1 MPRKTLQQRR
11 ERELQR
17 QREQSE
23 TFGFE
28 GELKKSP
35 TARVEELKRLVEEA
49 NTTDPEEIMLIIMEV
64 FNQTVTPIPD
74 PGNFYTFV
82 YNAKTPN
89 IQFDSNPLVAVTD
102 VFEWGFRGVNL
113 HIGQYRNYTYNEL
126 VGQLYEVNPDE
137 LSDVRE
143 LPFVNI
149 TLNN

>member
-1 MPRKTLQQRR
+1 MN
-11 ERELQR
+11 
-17 QREQSE
+17 SY
-23 TFGFE
+23 
-28 GELKKSP
+28 P
-35 TARVEELKRLVEEA
+35 TDDNANRVRSVVNNLIGTEEA
-49 NTTDPEEIMLIIMEV
+49 DDIMIELMDTLTSTSTSSPSAGKYYV
-64 FNQTVTPIPD
+64 
-74 PGNFYTFV
+74 FV
-82 YNAKTPN
+82 YSAKTPN

-102 VFEWGFRGVNL
+102 VFEWGFRGINL

>member
-1 MPRKTLQQRR
+1 MN
-11 ERELQR
+11 
-17 QREQSE
+17 SY
-23 TFGFE
+23 
-28 GELKKSP
+28 P
-35 TARVEELKRLVEEA
+35 TDDNANRVRSVVDNLIGTEEA
-49 NTTDPEEIMLIIMEV
+49 DDVMIELMDTLTD
-64 FNQTVTPIPD
+64 TVTSSPSV
-74 PGNFYTFV
+74 GKYYVFV

-89 IQFDSNPLVAVTD
+89 IQYDSNPLVAVTD
-102 VFEWGFRGVNL
+102 VFDWGFRGVNL

>member
-1 MPRKTLQQRR
+1 MN
-11 ERELQR
+11 
-17 QREQSE
+17 SY
-23 TFGFE
+23 
-28 GELKKSP
+28 P
-35 TARVEELKRLVEEA
+35 TDDNANRVRSVVNNLIGTEEA
-49 NTTDPEEIMLIIMEV
+49 DDIMIELMDTLTSTSTSSPSAGKYYV
-64 FNQTVTPIPD
+64 
-74 PGNFYTFV
+74 FV
-82 YNAKTPN
+82 YSAKTPN

>member
-1 MPRKTLQQRR
+1 MN
-11 ERELQR
+11 
-17 QREQSE
+17 SY
-23 TFGFE
+23 
-28 GELKKSP
+28 P
-35 TARVEELKRLVEEA
+35 TDDNSNRVRSVVDNLIGTEEA
-49 NTTDPEEIMLIIMEV
+49 DDVMIELMDTLTD
-64 FNQTVTPIPD
+64 TVTSSPSA
-74 PGNFYTFV
+74 GKYYLFV